1 MTFKNGSY
9 WLYHSKSLKDDAFK
23 NHADRVWRVVKF
35 ETHSNQKKENTLK
48 VSEGDVIKFGRVR
61 FRVKQLVVNQSD
73 VKEMEKLNGSLRSS
87 LKAV

>member
-1 MTFKNGSY
+1 M
-9 WLYHSKSLKDDAFK
+9 
-23 NHADRVWRVVKF
+23 
-35 ETHSNQKKENTLK
+35 K

-87 LKAV
+87 LKAA